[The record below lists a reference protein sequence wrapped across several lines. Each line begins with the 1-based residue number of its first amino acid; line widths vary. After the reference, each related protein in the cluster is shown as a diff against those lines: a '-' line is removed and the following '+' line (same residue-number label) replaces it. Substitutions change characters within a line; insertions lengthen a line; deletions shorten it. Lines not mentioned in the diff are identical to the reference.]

1 MASVIRETGLENGLT
16 IRFLD
21 LTRHYFGDFHL
32 VKIEIVCEIPLLPD
46 YFADPAEHEEAR
58 RLIGAP
64 VVYRR
69 TVEQMGV
76 PSTAI
81 GMVTDRLIAN
91 FTDHSLSYFSAPGF
105 PARFVRREFEKARKQ
120 PVRTSRFAQPL
131 HD

>member
-1 MASVIRETGLENGLT
+1 MASVIREIGLDNGLT

-32 VKIEIVCEIPLLPD
+32 VKIEIVCEIPLLSD
-46 YFADPAEHEEAR
+46 YFADSAEREEAR
-58 RLIGAP
+58 RLIGDPA
-64 VVYRR
+64 VYRR

-105 PARFVRREFEKARKQ
+105 PARFTRRELEKARKQ
-120 PVRTSRFAQPL
+120 PARTSRFAPSF